1 MNNKYYHILILGIS
15 ATLSAI
21 ILFHFTKEKRQHRF
35 GSRVFKAVS
44 GWGYDILVDDKLF
57 IHQESIPVVSGRNGF
72 SRREQAEKTAQL
84 IINKMERG
92 EPPTVTTFELQQFY
106 NINDTTNAGQ

>member
-44 GWGYDILVDDKLF
+44 GWGYDILVDDKL
-57 IHQESIPVVSGRNGF
+57 